1 MKKFVFTLLTAATLS
16 LPVFAQTTAP
26 APAAAAAAVDGEV
39 RKIDKEAKKITIRHG
54 EIKNLDMPSMTMV
67 FQVNDAAELDK
78 FKSGDK
84 IQFKAE
90 RSSGGAFMASEIKP
104 AAK

>member
-1 MKKFVFTLLTAATLS
+1 MNKFAITFLAAATLA
-16 LPVFAQTTAP
+16 LPVLAQTTAP
-26 APAAAAAAVDGEV
+26 AASAVDGEV

-78 FKSGDK
+78 VKSGDK

-104 AAK
+104 VAK

>member
-1 MKKFVFTLLTAATLS
+1 MKKFAFTLLTAATLAM
-16 LPVFAQTTAP
+16 PAFAQTTAP
-26 APAAAAAAVDGEV
+26 APVDGEV

-67 FQVNDAAELDK
+67 YQVNDAAELDK

>member
-1 MKKFVFTLLTAATLS
+1 MKKFVFTLLTAATLA
-16 LPVFAQTTAP
+16 LPVFAPTT

-39 RKIDKEAKKITIRHG
+39 RKIDKDAKKITIRHG